1 MAKSKEFYVST
12 SEAQANI
19 SKMTEFIEKES
30 DRFIITRYSKP
41 TAVMLPFDEY
51 QNLKDLAKQ
60 AKGRACQ
67 NCNL

>member
-1 MAKSKEFYVST
+1 MSKTKEYYVST

-19 SKMTEFIEKES
+19 SKMMQFIEKEG

-41 TAVMLPFDEY
+41 TAVILPFDEY
-51 QNLKDLAKQ
+51 KDLIDLAKQ
-60 AKGRACQ
+60 SKGLACR